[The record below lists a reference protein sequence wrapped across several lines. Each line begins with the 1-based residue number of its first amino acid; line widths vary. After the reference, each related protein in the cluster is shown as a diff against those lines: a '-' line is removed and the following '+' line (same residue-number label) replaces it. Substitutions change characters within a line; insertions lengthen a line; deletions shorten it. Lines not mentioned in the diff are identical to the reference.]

1 MRLAQA
7 IVGTPTWSRLRR
19 LTALPVAIIA
29 FVVHTQWLRYLLL
42 ALFALLIAG
51 DLFLEK
57 RAKRRTERR
66 NGVMGQ
72 CS

>member
-1 MRLAQA
+1 M
-7 IVGTPTWSRLRR
+7 
-19 LTALPVAIIA
+19 TALPVAIIA